1 MHIQA
6 SNSYL
11 QFLLG
16 PATKLLFEFVKEM
29 PKPETRLRLDF
40 SSLLG
45 PLFFTWVIVQL
56 FPVSILIFYPF
67 RAIYVYP
74 FKW

>member
-6 SNSYL
+6 SNAFL
-11 QFLLG
+11 QLLLG
-16 PATKLLFEFVKEM
+16 PATKMLFEFVKEM

-56 FPVSILIFYPF
+56 FPVSSAKYFPF
-67 RAIYVYP
+67 
-74 FKW
+74 